1 MRGGTPRAAG
11 WEASYAVPP
20 ESLAIFRMFFGV
32 ALLLLLL
39 PRFQWIAGFPDTFYD
54 PRPGLPAAFPGFP
67 PSLYFV
73 LVDAVLMTAAIFLVA
88 GRRVTLA
95 SMAVTAALLAG
106 DTYAYGFGKVDHDIL
121 LVVLPVFLAAAGW
134 NGRPRDSGRAMALL
148 AVVVALGMATGAWQ
162 KIESGWLTQPA
173 SAVLGHGVT
182 FAVWEG
188 ESASWTLA
196 LRLLPPAAWKAMD
209 YLTVAFEA
217 AFVLAIARA
226 RAFRAL
232 CGVACFFHVAVA
244 VLMRLLFVW
253 NIPVYAAFLD
263 WERLLA
269 RLRIAAPVA
278 RLQGWLAGRSE
289 VALIAV
295 SALWCALAF
304 RWGSPVQLAVRLLG
318 PQYRLVPGT
327 IAICVAAVVVVAV
340 MALRLQRLLPRAR
353 GPAGPRAPTGT

>member
-1 MRGGTPRAAG
+1 MRAATPRAAG

-20 ESLAIFRMFFGV
+20 GSLAIFRMFFGV
-32 ALLLLLL
+32 ALLVLLL
-39 PRFQWIAGFPDTFYD
+39 PRFQWIAGFPDAFYD
-54 PRPGLPAAFPGFP
+54 PRPGLLAAFSGFP
-67 PSLYFV
+67 PSPYFI

-121 LVVLPVFLAAAGW
+121 LVVLPLFLTAAGW
-134 NGRPRDSGRAMALL
+134 DGRPRENGRAMALL

-188 ESASWTLA
+188 ESASWSVA
-196 LRLLPPAAWKAMD
+196 LRLFPPGAWKAMD
-209 YLTVAFEA
+209 YVTVAFEA
-217 AFVLAIARA
+217 GFLLAVARA
-226 RAFRAL
+226 SVFRAL

-244 VLMRLLFVW
+244 MLMRLLFVW

-263 WERLLA
+263 WERLLS
-269 RLRIAAPVA
+269 RLRVGARVA
-278 RLQGWLAGRSE
+278 RLQGWLAARGD
-289 VALIAV
+289 VGLLAV
-295 SALWCALAF
+295 SALWCAMAF
-304 RWGSPVQLAVRLLG
+304 RVGSPVQLAVRLLG
-318 PQYRLVPGT
+318 PHYRLVPGT
-327 IAICVAAVVVVAV
+327 IAIWIAAAVVLAVV
-340 MALRLQRLLPRAR
+340 ALRLAAAAR
-353 GPAGPRAPTGT
+353 TGR